1 MNIEPGQEYLLDG
14 KTVVKVLKAIN
25 RSKTVYSIEIPGTR
39 IDTVESDRLEEIKPM
54 VDPK

>member
-39 IDTVESDRLEEIKPM
+39 IDTVEGERLQEIKLQQPGN
-54 VDPK
+54 